1 MTLQEV
7 KDILGITSTK
17 HDLYIQTSIPLL
29 TEFIQDYSNN
39 TFADENGNVVLKGG
53 SKIAL
58 AKMIEYN
65 MNKSG
70 QSSRSFG
77 EVSYSFDTD
86 FPQSILKL
94 LQPYLRIKV

>member
-1 MTLQEV
+1 MDTQEV
-7 KDILGITSTK
+7 KDILGITNSK
-17 HDLYIQTSIPLL
+17 HDIYIQTSIPLFI
-29 TEFIQDYSNN
+29 EFIQEYSNN
-39 TFADENGNVVLKGG
+39 SFLDESGNVVLKGG
-53 SKIAL
+53 AKIAL
-58 AKMIEYN
+58 VKMIEYN